1 MTQRTQTQTQ
11 IRAYSGSEVTLL
23 PPGQRQHGG
32 MVAGAG
38 GYYPDAEQRAIV
50 RMDQPQPRRQPLQG
64 DIMPPIHLVDT
75 PMPVQTRQALTGD
88 YKNRA
93 EGFRIAM
100 LPVAVVAGV
109 LAVTAA
115 VGLAGVPFLSFA
127 TMLWFFTAFCLTWLI
142 GYFLHTWVSPD
153 GTALTMVW
161 LHYKLLRAEQD
172 ARLDR
177 MARWEDDDNDN

>member
-11 IRAYSGSEVTLL
+11 IRSYSGNDVTLL

-38 GYYPDAEQRAIV
+38 DFYPDADRRAIV
-50 RMDQPQPRRQPLQG
+50 RMDQPQPRRQPLQV
-64 DIMPPIHLVDT
+64 DILPPAHQVDT
-75 PMPVQTRQALTGD
+75 PMPVRTVATLTGD
-88 YKNRA
+88 YRNRA

-109 LAVTAA
+109 LAVVAA
-115 VGLAGVPFLSFA
+115 VGLAGVPFLSFTA
-127 TMLWFFTAFCLTWLI
+127 LLWFFTAFCLTWLI
-142 GYFLHTWVSPD
+142 GFGMHTWVSPD
-153 GTALTMVW
+153 GTALTMVL
-161 LHYKLLRAEQD
+161 LHYRLLRNEQD

-177 MARWEDDDNDN
+177 MAQWEADDDD

>member
-1 MTQRTQTQTQ
+1 MSDNQ
-11 IRAYSGSEVTLL
+11 IRPFSNSDVRLL

-32 MVAGAG
+32 MVAGRG
-38 GYYPDAEQRAIV
+38 ETYYPDAEQRAIV
-50 RMDQPQPRRQPLQG
+50 RLDQPQVRRMPLQG
-64 DIMPPIHLVDT
+64 DVLPPEHLVNT
-75 PMPVQTRQALTGD
+75 PVPVQTRQTLAGD
-88 YKNRA
+88 YRNRA

-127 TMLWFFTAFCLTWLI
+127 TMLWFFTAFCVTWLI
-142 GYFLHTWVSPD
+142 GYALHTWVSPD
-153 GTALTMVW
+153 GTALTMVL
-161 LHYKLLRAEQD
+161 LHYKLLRNEQD

-177 MARWEDDDNDN
+177 LDRWESKDNG

>member
-1 MTQRTQTQTQ
+1 MNNNTQNQ
-11 IRAYSGSEVTLL
+11 IRPYSGNDVTLL

-38 GYYPDAEQRAIV
+38 SFYPDADRRAIV
-50 RMDQPQPRRQPLQG
+50 RMDQPQPRRPALTG
-64 DIMPPIHLVDT
+64 DVLPPMHQVDT
-75 PMPVQTRQALTGD
+75 PMPVRTQAVVQGD
-88 YKNRA
+88 YRNRA

-109 LAVTAA
+109 LAVVAA

-127 TMLWFFTAFCLTWLI
+127 TLLWFFSAFCMTWLI
-142 GYFLHTWVSPD
+142 GFGMHQWISPD
-153 GTALTMVW
+153 GTALTAVL
-161 LHYKLLRAEQD
+161 LHYRLLRAEQR

-177 MARWEDDDNDN
+177 MARWEDYNDAD